1 MNILITIYVK
11 LKNSTQLVVTAQ
23 NKYDL
28 NDTQREHKNLKAT
41 KFKS

>member
-11 LKNSTQLVVTAQ
+11 LQYPTQLVVTDQ

-28 NDTQREHKNLKAT
+28 NYTQREHKN
-41 KFKS
+41 